1 MSSSEV
7 RGILCLGDPHN
18 PQAQRARRDLAE
30 KLSGAGFR
38 VYDAEEAVGDYQL
51 VLLLGGDGFLLE
63 SLHALDFPSTPVLGV
78 NFGSVG
84 FLMNTKA
91 CLSGLLAA
99 LQAWRFRSEELLVLE
114 AEAELE
120 DGSNTVLRA
129 VNDFVIE
136 RLTGQA
142 LRLRFSVDGRFFNQ
156 FSGDGLVFATP
167 AGSTAYNL
175 AAGGPVLHPEMR
187 GIVVTP
193 LYPHRA
199 APFHS
204 LEFPLVVPVT
214 SKLQIEAD
222 DLPKRG
228 LRLLADGR
236 PLRRVTTI
244 RIRDAGRRVRLLR
257 LEEHRFIETLSR
269 KFIGESDVPATDG
282 RPEVRGGDS

>member
-1 MSSSEV
+1 MSCSEV
-7 RGILCLGDPHN
+7 RGILCLSDTHN
-18 PQAQRARRDLAE
+18 PLAQSARRDLVQQ
-30 KLSGAGFR
+30 LDGAGFR
-38 VYDAEEAVGDYQL
+38 VYDSADVGDYQL

-63 SLHALDFPSTPVLGV
+63 SLHGLDFPSTPVLGV

-99 LQAWRFRSEELLVLE
+99 LQEWRFRSEELLVLE

-120 DGSNTVLRA
+120 DGGTTVLRA

-136 RLTGQA
+136 RLTGQG
-142 LRLRFSVDGRFFNQ
+142 LRLRLSVDGRFFNQ

-175 AAGGPVLHPEMR
+175 AAGGPVLHPDMR

-214 SKLQIEAD
+214 AKLQIEAD

-269 KFIGESDVPATDG
+269 KFIGESETTSDG
-282 RPEVRGGDS
+282 RPRGREGGS